1 MSWRDD
7 YKNKLRTAEEAAK
20 AVMPGDHIYLGGN
33 AAAPLAIMK
42 ALAQRADELTNI
54 TLSHVLLIGKD
65 HFSKEGMERA
75 FHHNS
80 LFVGESD
87 RESVN
92 DGRSSYVPIHLHMI
106 PKSIR
111 SGVTKVDVAI
121 VQCSPP
127 DDHGFMSLGLEV
139 LASKVAVEVAKTVII
154 QVNKQM
160 PRVLGDSFIHISKAT
175 YIVETD
181 EPLIELPPKPPSEVE
196 RRIGSFIANMIPDGA
211 TLQLGIGGIPDAVL
225 SLLKG
230 KKDLGIHTEMI
241 SDGLMKALE
250 AGIITGAK
258 KTLHPGKVVGT
269 FILGTRALY
278 DIVNDNPLLELHP
291 VDYTNDPYV
300 IAKNDNMIAVNSA
313 IEVDLTG
320 QVCSDSIGTYIYS
333 GFGGQL
339 DFIRG
344 AAASKGGKPIIALP
358 STTKNDTVSRIVPKL
373 KEGSG
378 VVTTR
383 ADVHYVV
390 TEYGVAELWGRN
402 LQQRA
407 KALIKIAHP
416 NFRDFLEKEAKERN
430 LI

>member
-1 MSWRDD
+1 MSWRED
-7 YKNKLRTAEEAAK
+7 YKNKLRSAEEAVQ
-20 AVMPGDHIYLGGN
+20 AVMSGDNVYLGGN
-33 AAAPLAIMK
+33 AAVPVAIMK
-42 ALAQRADELTNI
+42 ALSQRANELTNV
-54 TLSHVLLIGKD
+54 TLNHVLLFGD
-65 HFSKEGMERA
+65 DPFSREGMEKA
-75 FHHNS
+75 FKHNS
-80 LFVGESD
+80 FFVGESD

-106 PKSIR
+106 PTSIR

-139 LASKVAVEVAKTVII
+139 LANKAAVEVAKTVII

-160 PRVLGDSFIHISKAT
+160 PRVLGDTFIHVSKAT

-181 EPLIELPPKPPSEVE
+181 EPLIELSLKPPTEVE

-211 TLQLGIGGIPDAVL
+211 TLQLGIGGIPDAIL
-225 SLLKG
+225 SFLRG

-241 SDGLMKALE
+241 SDGIMKALE
-250 AGIITGAK
+250 NGIITGVK

-269 FILGTRALY
+269 FILGSKSLY
-278 DIVNDNPLLELHP
+278 EMANDNPLLELHP
-291 VDYTNDPYV
+291 VDYTNDPFV
-300 IAKNDNMIAVNSA
+300 IAKNDNMVSVNCA
-313 IEVDLTG
+313 IEIDLTG

-344 AAASKGGKPIIALP
+344 AAASRGGKPIIALP
-358 STTKNDTVSRIVPKL
+358 STAKNDSVSRIVPKL

-390 TEYGVAELWGRN
+390 TEYGVAELCGKN

-416 NFRDFLEKEAKERN
+416 NFRELLEKEAKARH